1 MAPYTENKIE
11 DIEAWSRGREA
22 AIRRNAAKSRN
33 RKWLAEDKS
42 REELQN
48 FISDCYDPNTFL
60 GAMNEALDQWGR
72 LTEKQEV
79 AARNAMAKQKKWDAD
94 REARIAE
101 ERANAADCPEGRVQV
116 TGTILSVKLVDN
128 GWGAYSIDKTWKMLV
143 RDDSGF
149 KVWGSIPKKLMEQ
162 TELYLTR
169 QIYDNDALKGQRVSF
184 TAALQPS
191 EDDPKFGFFKRPTKP
206 EVGA

>member
-1 MAPYTENKIE
+1 MAPYTENQIE
-11 DIEAWSRGREA
+11 DIEAWNRGREA
-22 AIRRNAAKSRN
+22 AIRRNAAKGRN
-33 RKWLAEDKS
+33 RKWLAEDES

-79 AARNAMAKQKKWDAD
+79 AARNAMAKHKKWHAD

-116 TGTILSVKLVDN
+116 TGEVISTDLRQTAF
-128 GWGAYSIDKTWKMLV
+128 GGQWKMLV

-149 KVWGSIPKKLMEQ
+149 KVWGSIPSKMFDLA
-162 TELYLTR
+162 TENG
-169 QIYDNDALKGQRVSF
+169 IEPHGNSFKGKRVSF

>member
-1 MAPYTENKIE
+1 MTPYTENKIE
-11 DIEAWSRGREA
+11 DIEAWNRGREA

-33 RKWLAEDKS
+33 RKWLAEDES

-79 AARNAMAKQKKWDAD
+79 ALRQTAFGGQ
-94 REARIAE
+94 
-101 ERANAADCPEGRVQV
+101 
-116 TGTILSVKLVDN
+116 
-128 GWGAYSIDKTWKMLV
+128 WKMLV

-149 KVWGSIPKKLMEQ
+149 KVWGSIPSKMFDLA
-162 TELYLTR
+162 TE
-169 QIYDNDALKGQRVSF
+169 NGVEPHGNSFKGKRVSF